1 MTEGKDIVGINASIP
16 SEPGD
21 NYSGIGFA
29 RNPEWSRREGGDFV
43 VDNLS
48 GLYDLPGAI
57 KQLEET
63 EPAVRKY
70 VMQEYAVWKMQRDCW
85 QPPHELAAFF
95 RMSIAKNQF
104 YVDLWRF

>member
-1 MTEGKDIVGINASIP
+1 MSNEIVGISASIP

-21 NYSGIGFA
+21 NYSGLG
-29 RNPEWSRREGGDFV
+29 RVENPAWSRHEGKFV
-43 VDNLS
+43 IDESPLA

-70 VMQEYAVWKMQRDCW
+70 VMQEYAKWKMERDCW
-85 QPPHELAAFF
+85 QPLNELAAFL
-95 RMSIAKNQF
+95 RVSIAKNQF
-104 YVDLWRF
+104 YVDLWRY